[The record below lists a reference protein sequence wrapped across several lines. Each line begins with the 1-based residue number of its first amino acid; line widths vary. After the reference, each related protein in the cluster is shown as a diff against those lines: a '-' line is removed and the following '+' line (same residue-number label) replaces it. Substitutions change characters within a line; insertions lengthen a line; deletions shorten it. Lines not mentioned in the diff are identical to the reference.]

1 MKYLFLLFLSTTFIF
16 IFPNV
21 LNAQNDKVTLS
32 GYMRDKGSGED
43 LIGAT
48 VFIRELK
55 SGVAANIYGFYSVT
69 IPKGTYTV
77 EFSYLGY
84 ITDTQRVNLQNN
96 ITISIE
102 LGAQSTNLETVEI
115 VAEAENKNVE
125 EVRMSTVSLKMESIK
140 KIPALMGEVDLL
152 RVIQLLPGVQS
163 GGEGST
169 GFFVRGG
176 GIDQN
181 LILLDGAPVYNP
193 AHLFGF
199 FSVFNQDAIKSA
211 DLYKGGIP
219 AKFGG
224 RLSSVLDVRMNDG
237 NSKKFSVKGG
247 IGILA
252 SRLTIEGPIVK
263 DKVSFIVSARRTYA
277 DLFLLLLP
285 KDDLRRTGVLNFY
298 DLSGKINWR
307 INDKNRVY
315 ISAYTGRDNLGSSD
329 FFKLGWGN
337 ITATTRWNHVFSD
350 KVFSNLSLIYSNFDY
365 MLGVPSGPSE
375 FTWKSRI
382 IDYSFKNDYTYF
394 FNPNNNIEFGF
405 ISTYHNFKPAV
416 VAPGAGNTTFNTL
429 EFFDRHAWE
438 NGIYI
443 ANKQRFG
450 SRLSA
455 EYGLRFS
462 TFSSIGVDTVY
473 TFDDNHELT
482 GFESFEKGS
491 IYNTFTGL
499 EPRLGVKY
507 SLDDNSSVKASYN
520 RMNQYLLL
528 ATNTTGGAPLDI
540 WMPSSKNLKPGVAD
554 QVAVGYFRNFKNNT
568 FETSVEGYYKW
579 MQNQVDFADNA
590 DILLNRYLEGDIRQ
604 GKGWAYGAEFFVR
617 KQKGKM
623 TGWVSYTLSWSYRQ
637 INEINNGNKF
647 FAPAHRN
654 NNLAIVLS
662 YALNKK
668 LDISANWVYNNG
680 APITTPT
687 GRFEYGGQVN
697 PVYADRNDAKMPDY
711 HRLDIGVDWKLGKK
725 RETKKFN
732 HSLNF
737 SVYNLYNRK
746 NAYTINFVKDQKSG
760 TAVAQKTYLFGLLP
774 SITWNFT
781 WK

>member
-1 MKYLFLLFLSTTFIF
+1 MKYILLFIFSSTFILAN
-16 IFPNV
+16 PNKV
-21 LNAQNDKVTLS
+21 KAQNDKVTLS
-32 GYMRDKGSGED
+32 GYLKDKETGED

-48 VFIRELK
+48 VYIQELK
-55 SGVAANIYGFYSVT
+55 SGVAANVYGFYSVT
-69 IPKGTYTV
+69 IPKGVYTV

-84 ITDTQRVNLQNN
+84 ITDTQKVDLQQNM
-96 ITISIE
+96 TISAE
-102 LGAQSTNLETVEI
+102 LGSNATKLDAVEVI
-115 VAEAENKNVE
+115 GEAENKNIE
-125 EVRMSTVSLKMESIK
+125 TVRMSTVNLKMESIK

-169 GFFVRGG
+169 GFYVRGG

-237 NSKKFSVKGG
+237 NSKKLTVKGG

-263 DKVSFIVSARRTYA
+263 DKVSFIVSGRRTYA
-277 DLFLLLLP
+277 DLFLLALP

-298 DLSGKINWR
+298 DLSGKVNWKV
-307 INDKNRVY
+307 NDKNRLY
-315 ISAYTGRDNLGSSD
+315 ISAYTGRDNLGSTD

-337 ITATTRWNHVFSD
+337 ITTTTRWNHVFSD
-350 KVFSNLSLIYSNFDY
+350 KVFSNLSLLYSNYDY
-365 MLGVPSGPSE
+365 SLGVPSGPNE
-375 FTWKSRI
+375 FTWKSKI
-382 IDYSFKNDYTYF
+382 INYSIKNDYNYYL
-394 FNPNNNIEFGF
+394 NPKNTVEFGF
-405 ISTYHNFKPAV
+405 ISTYHNFKPAEV
-416 VAPGAGNTTFNTL
+416 IPGSENDAFNEL
-429 EFFDRHAWE
+429 KFFDRYAWE

-443 ANKQRFG
+443 ANKQRIG
-450 SRLSA
+450 ARLTA

-462 TFSSIGVDTVY
+462 TFSNIGKDTIY
-473 TFDDNHELT
+473 TFDEDHNLT
-482 GFESFEKGS
+482 GYEAYGS
-491 IYNTFTGL
+491 GDIYNTFTGL
-499 EPRLGVKY
+499 EPRLGLKY
-507 SLDDNSSVKASYN
+507 SLDDVSSVKASYN

-540 WMPSSKNLKPGVAD
+540 WMPSGKNLKPGIAD
-554 QVAVGYFRNFKNNT
+554 QVAVGYFRNFKKNM

-590 DILLNRYLEGDIRQ
+590 QILLNKQLEGDVRQ
-604 GKGWAYGAEFFVR
+604 GKGWAYGAEFYVK
-617 KQKGKM
+617 KQKGKL

-637 INEINNGNKF
+637 MKGINNGKKF
-647 FAPAHRN
+647 FSPAHRN
-654 NNLAIVLS
+654 NNIAIVMS

-668 LDISANWVYNNG
+668 LDISANWVYSNG

-687 GRFEYGGQVN
+687 GRFEYGGQIN

-711 HRLDIGVDWKLGKK
+711 HRLDLGLDWKLGKN
-725 RETKKFN
+725 RETKRFN

-737 SVYNLYNRK
+737 SIYNLYNRK
-746 NAYTINFVKDQKSG
+746 NAYTLNFVEDKSTG
-760 TAVAQKTYLFGLLP
+760 TAVAQKTYLFGFLP
-774 SITWNFT
+774 SVTWNFT